1 MFTKLGKLTTRH
13 PVAVIVT
20 WIVLA
25 VVSGIAILSG
35 FGAGGLFERMHSD
48 GFAIPGSDSQTVSDL
63 TGGDEE
69 SGETTVIVV
78 EGFDLT
84 DAQTFSQV
92 ETFANEH
99 RELLEVEGI
108 ASVTDPFAV
117 GVLTVEML
125 QAGEDSTESSPELGA
140 QAGVESIETGDAKA
154 ASSAAASAGV
164 TSADLASL
172 LTLVAEDGSGY
183 VLVVEAADG
192 QDEAAQREAQTQLM
206 DALSGYQTALQA
218 EFSGATASGYSETL
232 LADSIVE
239 QIQSDL
245 IVGEGIGLPV
255 AAILMMIVFAGVVA
269 ALLPLIG
276 ALGSI
281 ILGMA
286 VMWIATLGISVD
298 SFTLNVVS
306 VVGVALSVDYGLLI
320 VSRFREEAGL
330 SADKLHAE
338 MSHLEVKPVI
348 ERTVAT
354 AGRTVTFSAITI
366 AFALAGMMFLGVHTM
381 RVISLATVAVTV
393 LALFAAVT
401 LVPALLTLVGKRL
414 LKPSPLTKVPGLR
427 QIMSFVGHS
436 SDDQGVFSRIA
447 LRVQKRPWLTMI
459 GCLAVLV
466 VMSLPLAQMQVRNNF
481 ADYMEEGSSLEQAY
495 QSVQSKY
502 PQLATPSITVVADAP
517 ADSDAV
523 SNLAEY
529 IESLDNT
536 TSVIVSALD
545 SAGGQTSSNSTDST
559 VATESA
565 ESAEVDSSLASS
577 SELSQLAVLIDTE
590 DEVGEEVTSVV
601 DLIRNYDAGV
611 ETWTGGAAAS
621 QIDFLNALVD
631 HLPEALAFIV
641 ITVMVLL
648 FLMTGSI
655 LVPLKALVINS
666 LSLCASI
673 GVTSFLFQQ
682 GLGVPQTPGLELF
695 IVACMV
701 AFGFGLAMDYE
712 VFLLA
717 RIKEFWDEGYDNDQ
731 AVAKGMQRSGRII
744 TSAAAI
750 IIAVLI
756 GFSFGD
762 LLAIKEIGVA
772 LAIMVAVDATLVRL
786 FLVPATMTVL
796 GKWNWWASRPL
807 QRLYERFGLR
817 D

>member
-13 PVAVIVT
+13 PIAVIVT

-48 GFAIPGSDSQTVSDL
+48 GFAIPGSESQTVSDL

-84 DAQTFSQV
+84 DAETFRQV
-92 ETFANEH
+92 ESFANEH

-108 ASVTDPFAV
+108 ASVTDPFAAEA
-117 GVLTVEML
+117 LTAEML
-125 QAGEDSTESSPELGA
+125 QTGESSTGLDTEAGAESTEA
-140 QAGVESIETGDAKA
+140 NDVEA
-154 ASSAAASAGV
+154 ASAAALAGAS
-164 TSADLASL
+164 SADLASL
-172 LTLVAEDGSGY
+172 LALVAEDGTSY

-192 QDEAAQREAQTQLM
+192 QDEAAQTETQTRLM
-206 DALSGYQTALQA
+206 DALSDYQTALQA

-232 LADSIVE
+232 LEDSIVE

-245 IVGEGIGLPV
+245 VVGEGIGLPV

-330 SADKLHAE
+330 SSDKLHAE
-338 MSHLEVKPVI
+338 MSHLEVEPVI

-366 AFALAGMMFLGVHTM
+366 AFALAGLMFLGVHTM

-393 LALFAAVT
+393 LALLAAIT

-427 QIMSFVGHS
+427 QIMGFVGHS
-436 SDDQGVFSRIA
+436 SDDQGVFSRLA

-495 QSVQSKY
+495 QTMQSKY
-502 PQLATPSITVVADAP
+502 PQLATPSIIVAADAP

-523 SNLAEY
+523 SALAEY
-529 IESLDNT
+529 IESLDNV
-536 TSVIVSALD
+536 TSVTVSVLD
-545 SAGGQTSSNSTDST
+545 SAGGGASADFADSNAS
-559 VATESA
+559 TESA
-565 ESAEVDSSLASS
+565 EADSSSASS

-590 DEVGEEVTSVV
+590 DEVDKEVTSVV

-621 QIDFLNALVD
+621 QMDFLNALVD

-641 ITVMVLL
+641 IAVMLLL

-655 LVPLKALVINS
+655 LVPLKALIINS

-750 IIAVLI
+750 IIAVFI

-796 GKWNWWASRPL
+796 GKWNWWAPRPL
-807 QRLYERFGLR
+807 RCLHERFGLH

>member
-20 WIVLA
+20 WIALA

-48 GFAIPGSDSQTVSDL
+48 GFAIPGSESQTVSDL

-84 DAQTFSQV
+84 DAETFSQV
-92 ETFANEH
+92 ESFANEH

-108 ASVTDPFAV
+108 ASVTDPFAAR
-117 GVLTVEML
+117 VLTAEML
-125 QAGEDSTESSPELGA
+125 QAGESRTGLDAEAGAESTETS
-140 QAGVESIETGDAKA
+140 DAEA
-154 ASSAAASAGV
+154 ASAAALAGAS
-164 TSADLASL
+164 SADLASL
-172 LTLVAEDGSGY
+172 LALVAQDGSGY
-183 VLVVEAADG
+183 VLVVEAVAG
-192 QDEAAQREAQTQLM
+192 QDEAAQMETQTRLM
-206 DALSGYQTALQA
+206 DALSDYQTALQA

-232 LADSIVE
+232 LEDSIVE

-245 IVGEGIGLPV
+245 VVGEGIGLPV

-330 SADKLHAE
+330 SSDKLHAE
-338 MSHLEVKPVI
+338 MSHLEAKPVI

-354 AGRTVTFSAITI
+354 SGRTVTFSAITI
-366 AFALAGMMFLGVHTM
+366 AFALAGLMFLGVHTM

-393 LALFAAVT
+393 LALLAAVT

-427 QIMSFVGHS
+427 QIMGFVGHS
-436 SDDQGVFSRIA
+436 SDDQGVFSRLT

-495 QSVQSKY
+495 QTVQSKY

-523 SNLAEY
+523 SALVEY
-529 IESLDNT
+529 IESLDNV
-536 TSVIVSALD
+536 TSVTVSVLD
-545 SAGGQTSSNSTDST
+545 SAGGEASADFADST
-559 VATESA
+559 ASTESA
-565 ESAEVDSSLASS
+565 EADSSSASS

-601 DLIRNYDAGV
+601 NLIRNYDAGV

-621 QIDFLNALVD
+621 QMDFLNALVD

-641 ITVMVLL
+641 IAVMLLL

-655 LVPLKALVINS
+655 LVPLKALIINS

-717 RIKEFWDEGYDNDQ
+717 RIKEFWDECYDNDQ

-750 IIAVLI
+750 IIAVFI

-772 LAIMVAVDATLVRL
+772 LAIMVAIDATLVRL
-786 FLVPATMTVL
+786 FLVPATMTVV
-796 GKWNWWASRPL
+796 GKWNWWAPRPL
-807 QRLYERFGLR
+807 RCLHERFGLH

>member
-20 WIVLA
+20 WIALA

-48 GFAIPGSDSQTVSDL
+48 GFAIPGSESQTVSDL

-84 DAQTFSQV
+84 DAETFSQV
-92 ETFANEH
+92 ESFANEH

-108 ASVTDPFAV
+108 ASVTDPFAAR
-117 GVLTVEML
+117 VLTAEML
-125 QAGEDSTESSPELGA
+125 QAGESRTGLDAEAGAESTETS
-140 QAGVESIETGDAKA
+140 DAEA
-154 ASSAAASAGV
+154 ASAAALAGAS
-164 TSADLASL
+164 SADLASL
-172 LTLVAEDGSGY
+172 LALVAQDGTGY
-183 VLVVEAADG
+183 VLVVEAAAG
-192 QDEAAQREAQTQLM
+192 QDEAAQTETQTQLM
-206 DALSGYQTALQA
+206 DALSDYQTALQA

-232 LADSIVE
+232 LEDSIVE

-245 IVGEGIGLPV
+245 VVGEGIGLPV

-330 SADKLHAE
+330 SSDKLHAE
-338 MSHLEVKPVI
+338 MSHLEAKPVI

-366 AFALAGMMFLGVHTM
+366 AFALAGLMFLGVHTM

-393 LALFAAVT
+393 LALLAAVT

-427 QIMSFVGHS
+427 QIMGFVGHS
-436 SDDQGVFSRIA
+436 SDDQGVFSRLA

-466 VMSLPLAQMQVRNNF
+466 VISLPLAQMQVRNNF

-495 QSVQSKY
+495 QTVQSKF

-517 ADSDAV
+517 ADSEAV
-523 SNLAEY
+523 SALAEY
-529 IESLDNT
+529 IESLDNV
-536 TSVIVSALD
+536 TSVTVSVLD
-545 SAGGQTSSNSTDST
+545 SAGGETSADFADST
-559 VATESA
+559 ASTESA
-565 ESAEVDSSLASS
+565 EADSSSASS

-601 DLIRNYDAGV
+601 NLIRNYDAGV

-621 QIDFLNALVD
+621 QMDFLNALVD

-641 ITVMVLL
+641 IAVMLLL

-655 LVPLKALVINS
+655 LVPLKALIINS

-750 IIAVLI
+750 IIAVFI

-796 GKWNWWASRPL
+796 GKWNWWAPRPL
-807 QRLYERFGLR
+807 RCLHERFGLH